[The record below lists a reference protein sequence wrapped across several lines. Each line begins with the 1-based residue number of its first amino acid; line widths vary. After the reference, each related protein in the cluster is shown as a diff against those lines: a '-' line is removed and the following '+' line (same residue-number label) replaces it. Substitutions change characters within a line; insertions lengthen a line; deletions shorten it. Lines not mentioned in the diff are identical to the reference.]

1 MYKIMKKMKFETIIA
16 FCPIDNKE
24 IKLYYNV
31 SKNYFIKR
39 VSNEDIIRYLKGF
52 YTDIKTFKELF
63 VDRFV
68 NIYDNPLMKY
78 TEKTIPIDE
87 NGNPKIELI
96 GTNISEDFHCED
108 IFIGFLSTYENV
120 KPFSYEEAIKI
131 KNKTFKEMVLNS
143 INIQK

>member
-68 NIYDNPLMKY
+68 NIY
-78 TEKTIPIDE
+78 
-87 NGNPKIELI
+87 G
-96 GTNISEDFHCED
+96 EDFHCED